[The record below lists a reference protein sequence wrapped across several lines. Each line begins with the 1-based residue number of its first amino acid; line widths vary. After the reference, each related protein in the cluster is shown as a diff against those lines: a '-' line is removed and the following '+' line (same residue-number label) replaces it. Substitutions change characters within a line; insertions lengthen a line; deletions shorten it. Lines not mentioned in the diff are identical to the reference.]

1 MSLFA
6 EDDTTAW
13 RTTIEGTFFRLRR
26 SKKIKEKD
34 SEAKTKTQEYREQ
47 ATEFKDFQVEKIT
60 VSKLFNEKRVFPQ
73 GTQART
79 TFVRPLKSQGDL
91 SALNFDQFIPGD
103 LVKKRFEYN
112 PGNDEWQKIKN
123 YIDKLRLVYGD
134 NKIRYFVYEKNTRKG
149 SKLPEPVRIC
159 EILMPRNPGITLDK
173 FLEQVE
179 AGKIMLGM
187 ADKLLII
194 KNLCLAL
201 QKLHKA
207 NLVHRDIKPANIII
221 YPKSKEIAII
231 DLGSAAFTTEIID
244 LCADITPEYSAPEL
258 FKLEQ
263 TYKQKLLGK
272 ETLLG
277 NPSPSTDIFALTLI
291 IVSILCSPS
300 ITNDTNIFTKLG
312 IDLAELQTK
321 HYPQI
326 TAAVIEKARNIIRQE
341 PLSTPLGNTLV
352 NGLQEDPDNRPNI
365 NMILQAIDHELEA
378 REKLE
383 SEARE
388 KLEVKK
394 IPASHND
401 GPNDNPKESQ
411 CSIV

>member
-79 TFVRPLKSQGDL
+79 TFVRPLKGQGDL

-159 EILMPRNPGITLDK
+159 EILMPRKPGITLDK

-221 YPKSKEIAII
+221 DPKSKEIAII
-231 DLGSAAFTTEIID
+231 DLGSSAFTTEIID
-244 LCADITPEYSAPEL
+244 LCADITPAYSAPEL
-258 FKLEQ
+258 FQLEQ
-263 TYKQKLLGK
+263 KYKKSLRKEELLGK
-272 ETLLG
+272 
-277 NPSPSTDIFALTLI
+277 PSTQTDIFALTLI
-291 IVSILCSPS
+291 IISVLCAPS
-300 ITNDTNIFTKLG
+300 ITTNANIFTKLE
-312 IDLAELQTK
+312 INFAELRAK

-326 TAAVIEKARNIIRQE
+326 TSAVIEKARAIIQDE
-341 PLSTPLGNTLV
+341 SLFTPLGNTLV
-352 NGLQEDPDNRPNI
+352 NGLQENPDTRPNI
-365 NMILQAIDHELEA
+365 NMILQAIDHELEG
-378 REKLE
+378 R
-383 SEARE
+383 
-388 KLEVKK
+388 K
-394 IPASHND
+394 IPVSGD
-401 GPNDNPKESQ
+401 DKPKENQ